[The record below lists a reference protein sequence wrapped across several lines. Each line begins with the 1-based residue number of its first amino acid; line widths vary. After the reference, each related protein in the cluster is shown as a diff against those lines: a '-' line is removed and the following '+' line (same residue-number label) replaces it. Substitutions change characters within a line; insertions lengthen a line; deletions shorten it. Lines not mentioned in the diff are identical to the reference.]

1 MNYRFTAIVIFFGS
15 SLFFLGAAFCFI
27 FVAPVAFKFLL
38 NEYTNEIITAF
49 PNISDT
55 IGFLMSLILSFG
67 IIFEYPLVIYLLSKI
82 GLTSSSFLASKRKYA
97 ILISTI
103 LSAILTPTTDVISM
117 LFMLVP
123 LIIFYEIGII
133 IAKLNSD

>member
-1 MNYRFTAIVIFFGS
+1 
-15 SLFFLGAAFCFI
+15 
-27 FVAPVAFKFLL
+27 
-38 NEYTNEIITAF
+38 
-49 PNISDT
+49 
-55 IGFLMSLILSFG
+55 MSLIVSFG
-67 IIFEYPLVIYLLSKI
+67 ILFDYPLVIDLLSKI
-82 GLTSSSFLASKRKYA
+82 GVTSSSFLASKRKYA

-133 IAKLNSD
+133 IAKLNSN